1 MHACVCGG
9 AGAMLSSWDTLRAM
23 CIGGLMGAVMLGLYI
38 WAMLNVLRK
47 RQVAWDK
54 RAMETRQRAYQY
66 RSGGR

>member
-1 MHACVCGG
+1 MHARVCGG
-9 AGAMLSSWDTLRAM
+9 AGAMLSTWDTLRAM

>member
-1 MHACVCGG
+1 MHARASGG
-9 AGAMLSSWDTLRAM
+9 AGAMLSTWDTLCAM

-38 WAMLNVLRK
+38 WAMLNVFKK
-47 RQVAWDK
+47 RQLAWDK